1 MGKNYEQRAL
11 QIIFLATLL
20 GVSACS
26 KATTE
31 PEWMQLFNGKD
42 LSGWDTFLSYRPG
55 SGSKKIIGVNQDP
68 EGVFSVV
75 DGAVRISGKIW
86 GALTSQQEFENFHLR
101 LEFKWGKQKW
111 PPRENAKRDSGIL
124 YYCVGPHGA
133 QSDHWMRSHESQ
145 VQEGDCGDYHS
156 LDGAM
161 IDLEAETINL
171 DGKPELMYQPEA
183 EIVRGVRQR
192 VVKLKDFEKAHGQ
205 WNTME
210 VIAHGNSIT
219 HIVNGEIV
227 LRATNSR
234 QIVEGREIPLTRGKI
249 QIQSEGAEVFF
260 RNIEIKLL

>member
-1 MGKNYEQRAL
+1 MKKNCEQRVL
-11 QIIFLATLL
+11 QITFLAILL
-20 GVSACS
+20 GVLACS
-26 KATTE
+26 KVTTE
-31 PEWMQLFNGKD
+31 PGWIQLFNGKD
-42 LSGWDTFLSYRPG
+42 LSGWDTFLSYQPE
-55 SGSKKIIGVNQDP
+55 SGSKKIIGINKDP
-68 EGVFSVV
+68 EGVFRVV
-75 DGAVRISGKIW
+75 GGAIRISGKIW
-86 GALTSQQEFENFHLR
+86 GALTSQQEFENFHLW

-111 PPRENAKRDSGIL
+111 SPRENAKRDSGIL
-124 YYCVGPHGA
+124 YYCVGPQGA

-156 LDGAM
+156 LDGAT
-161 IDLEAETINL
+161 IDLEAETIDL
-171 DGKPELMYQPEA
+171 DGNPALMYKPEA

-192 VVKLKDFEKAHGQ
+192 VVKLKDFEKANGL

-227 LRATNSR
+227 LRAINSR
-234 QIVEGREIPLTRGKI
+234 QIVEGKEIPLTKGKI